1 MEEKMRKLLMIGLAW
16 LVMAAWAA
24 PALAD
29 VNVYADIYKDKNIY
43 VDEQITI
50 YKLVTVEVE
59 VITEGDQAAESDAIA
74 NQTNADNFACEN
86 CAEKQ
91 NWIIGSVL
99 SNTGITNVNQA
110 VGNMNNQGNIT
121 AVAIDNPAGG
131 QPVDDTNTPSHRRH
145 HHHHHHSHHCHH
157 QDGVRGCRGDTHTPS
172 DGDGTPSHRS
182 GISNAQA
189 SVDQKQGVIPVLIDD
204 TPAEILS
211 PNVVDSINILFRD
224 SIITGSINHNV
235 GVTNV
240 NQAAGQM
247 NNQANATALA
257 VCLDGAVAL
266 SETDLGQ
273 YSLGNQVYE
282 TFTTKTAQ
290 ILGSINENRGV
301 TFVNQ
306 TSGNMANQGNALSLS
321 YSQAVQ

>member
-1 MEEKMRKLLMIGLAW
+1 MRKLLLIGLAW
-16 LVMAAWAA
+16 LVMVAWAA

-29 VNVYADIYKDKNIY
+29 VNVYADIYKDKDIT
-43 VDEQITI
+43 VTETITI
-50 YKLVTVEVE
+50 LKFVTLTATVT
-59 VITEGDQAAESDAIA
+59 TEGDQAAEADAIA

-91 NWIIGSVL
+91 NYIIGSVL

-110 VGNMNNQGNIT
+110 VGNMNNQGNIN
-121 AVAIDNPAGG
+121 AVAIDNPPGG
-131 QPVDDTNTPSHRRH
+131 QPVP
-145 HHHHHHSHHCHH
+145 
-157 QDGVRGCRGDTHTPS
+157 GEPPTPS
-172 DGDGTPSHRS
+172 DRS
-182 GISNAQA
+182 GFANAQA
-189 SVDQKQGVIPVLIDD
+189 SVDQKQGVIPLVDD
-204 TPAEILS
+204 GIPTDLLVDRAILS
-211 PNVVDSINILFRD
+211 PNVVDSTHILFRD

-235 GVTNV
+235 GITNV

-257 VCLDGAVAL
+257 VCLDGAIAL

-282 TFTTKTAQ
+282 TFTTKTAS

-321 YSQAVQ
+321 YSQAVPQ

>member
-1 MEEKMRKLLMIGLAW
+1 MEEKMRKLLMIGLAS
-16 LVMAAWAA
+16 LVMVAWAA

-29 VNVYADIYKDKNIY
+29 VNVYADIDKEKTIT
-43 VDEQITI
+43 VTETITI
-50 YKLVTVEVE
+50 TKTATVDVLVEAAGNE
-59 VITEGDQAAESDAIA
+59 AAEAMAIA
-74 NQTNADNFACEN
+74 NQENADNYACEN

-91 NWIIGSVL
+91 NYILGSVL
-99 SNTGITNVNQA
+99 TNTGITNVNQS

-121 AVAIDNPAGG
+121 AISIDLPPGG
-131 QPVDDTNTPSHRRH
+131 GGGIPE
-145 HHHHHHSHHCHH
+145 
-157 QDGVRGCRGDTHTPS
+157 
-172 DGDGTPSHRS
+172 RS
-182 GISNAQA
+182 GFANAQA
-189 SVDQKQGVIPVLIDD
+189 SVDQKQGLVIVGYVTD
-204 TPAEILS
+204 TETGEILGPIYEVS
-211 PNVVDSINILFRD
+211 PNVVNSINILFRE
-224 SIITGSINHNV
+224 SLIQGSINHNV

-282 TFTTKTAQ
+282 TFTLKTAS
-290 ILGSINENRGV
+290 ILGSINENQGV

>member
-121 AVAIDNPAGG
+121 AVAIDNAPPGG
-131 QPVDDTNTPSHRRH
+131 GSPTPP
-145 HHHHHHSHHCHH
+145 
-157 QDGVRGCRGDTHTPS
+157 D
-172 DGDGTPSHRS
+172 RS

-189 SVDQKQGVIPVLIDD
+189 SVDQKQGRLLLGFAENPETGELIPIYED
-204 TPAEILS
+204 S

>member
-1 MEEKMRKLLMIGLAW
+1 MRKLLLIGLAW
-16 LVMAAWAA
+16 LVMVAWVA

-29 VNVYADIYKDKNIY
+29 VNVYADITKDKDIT
-43 VDEQITI
+43 VDETITI
-50 YKLVTVEVE
+50 LKFVTLTATV
-59 VITEGDQAAESDAIA
+59 TTTGDQAAESDAIA
-74 NQTNADNFACEN
+74 NQTNADNYACEN

-91 NWIIGSVL
+91 NYIIGSVL

-110 VGNMNNQGNIT
+110 VGNMNNQGNIN
-121 AVAIDNPAGG
+121 AVALDNPPGQSGG
-131 QPVDDTNTPSHRRH
+131 EPE
-145 HHHHHHSHHCHH
+145 
-157 QDGVRGCRGDTHTPS
+157 
-172 DGDGTPSHRS
+172 RS
-182 GISNAQA
+182 GIANAQA
-189 SVDQKQGVIPVLIDD
+189 SVDQKQGQKVVGYVVETGTVEIIGQVLED
-204 TPAEILS
+204 S
-211 PNVVDSINILFRD
+211 PNVVNSTHILFRD

-257 VCLDGAVAL
+257 VCLDGAIAL

-282 TFTTKTAQ
+282 TFTTKTAS

-321 YSQAVQ
+321 YSRAVPQ